1 MFEHAI
7 PVKTATGRLE
17 IDERKQ
23 KLGARHRMV
32 LISINGE
39 RSVGSIR
46 KQFAA
51 INEIDTLLEE
61 LLESGMI
68 EVANDVEVAAPV
80 AAPAALPVSGEITAP
95 SPDPKPVV
103 QAQDKAHAGHEVS
116 MPLPGNAS
124 HAENLQEAREYMKSV
139 LNAKVGLRAF
149 LFTQKI
155 DRCKTGDAL
164 HELLPEFRRLLRKNL
179 DAGRVA
185 EFSANVDQLIGHG

>member
-7 PVKTATGRLE
+7 PVKTAIGRLE

-23 KLGARHRMV
+23 KLGPRHRMV

-61 LLESGMI
+61 LLQSGMI

-80 AAPAALPVSGEITAP
+80 ADVITAP
-95 SPDPKPVV
+95 PPDLQP
-103 QAQDKAHAGHEVS
+103 AAHVEDTAHVGADVAA
-116 MPLPGNAS
+116 PAPRKAS
-124 HAENLQEAREYMKSV
+124 HAENLQEARDYMKSV

-155 DRCKTGDAL
+155 DRCKTGEAL
-164 HELLPEFRRLLRKNL
+164 HELLPEFRRLLRKSL

-185 EFSANVDQLIGHG
+185 EFSANVDQLIGHD